1 MRINGGQLILYILA
15 SLIGGMLAFIPFT
28 YIVPQMF
35 FGELIFLH
43 IVFILVIYIE
53 LSRIIEW
60 FEGLDKLVY
69 INSDES
75 SRMKMFK
82 KVISIITDN
91 LLVFSLVI
99 LIPWI
104 IIRGQ
109 YLSNYIF
116 IGYFLSIFILINTL
130 STLIMLINMAF
141 IKDKLISILL
151 IFSTEI
157 VIILSM
163 LNRLNQIFNYDLLYP
178 VSLLISSLTLL
189 FIVYY
194 GWNKWI

>member
-1 MRINGGQLILYILA
+1 
-15 SLIGGMLAFIPFT
+15 MLAFIPFT